1 MKEFFLL
8 LVEVFFIIFIAEM
21 GDKTQF
27 AIMAMTNKY
36 KIKHILLGVSASII
50 VLSLFAVVAGSFIGN
65 MIPTEWISLVAG
77 VAFFYFAY
85 TTISNEDEEE
95 EKASASKFG
104 PVLSVFG
111 AFTLAELGDKTQLT
125 SLTKAAEEGLDGAV
139 AVFIASALALFA
151 ADMIGLFVGYVL
163 GSKLPSSVF
172 AVLSF
177 FIFAVFGVLKIVD
190 GLSIIF
196 ADKIIYAV
204 ITASSVSLLFA
215 LLCII
220 RFTRLMKEIKAN
232 KNTD

>member
-65 MIPTEWISLVAG
+65 MIPTEWIILVAG

-95 EKASASKFG
+95 KASASKFG
-104 PVLSVFG
+104 PILSVFG

-220 RFTRLMKEIKAN
+220 RFTRLMKEINAN